1 MENLIHYNGNNKSD
15 VFTPDDI
22 SSLMSSFLQQHGNLL
37 EPCVGTGNLLKF
49 TNLPNMNSVHIFD
62 INEDFLTKCPNLP
75 NLKKYHTDFI
85 TNDEITHLRFNN
97 IILNPPFI
105 RIQDIDP
112 SYRTTIKQKWNTI
125 LDSGNIDIYYAFL
138 LKCLELLT
146 HDGVMVSITPNSF
159 IYTKSATKLRKHI
172 FQNTYVEKIIDF
184 QSKKIFKNV
193 STYCCITI
201 FSKTP
206 KTNLF
211 YNDTTILYSDIN
223 QANNTDFNIFYKP
236 LESTVVSDLP
246 PTKTLGDVA
255 VITNGIATLRDKIY
269 IHDTPLYPTEPC
281 WRPITNGSHVLY
293 IIYPYA
299 TTVDSKQ
306 VKIINESSFKMNN
319 PRTYEYLL
327 SHKNE
332 LAQRDKGKKS
342 YPTWYAFGRSQSL
355 QIPSINKSLYIPN
368 LCDSKNIKG
377 TVMDTMLHISSI
389 RIYSTDPDYSLADIM
404 KIIIDQH
411 LFVANRSSKR
421 SGDWIN
427 ISPRVLKQIPI

>member
-22 SSLMSSFLQQHGNLL
+22 SSLMSSFLHQHGNLL

-49 TNLPNMNSVHIFD
+49 TNLQNMNSVHIFD
-62 INEDFLTKCPNLP
+62 INEHFLTKCPNLP
-75 NLKKYHTDFI
+75 NVKKYHTDFI

-105 RIQDIDP
+105 RIQDINP
-112 SYRTTIKQKWNTI
+112 SYRTIIKQKWNTI

-138 LKCLELLT
+138 LKCLEVLT
-146 HDGVMVSITPNSF
+146 PDGVMVSITPNSF

-206 KTNLF
+206 KESLI
-211 YNDTTILYSDIN
+211 YNDTTILYSNIN

-236 LESTVVSDLP
+236 LESVVSDLP

-281 WRPITNGSHVLY
+281 WRPITNGSNVLY

-306 VKIINESSFKMNN
+306 VKIINESSFKKHN

-327 SHKNE
+327 SHKSE

-377 TVMDTMLHISSI
+377 TIMDTMLHISSI

-404 KIIIDQH
+404 KIIMDQQM
-411 LFVANRSSKR
+411 FVANRSSKR
-421 SGDWIN
+421 SSDWIN